1 MAAERNI
8 MIDWHGCPSMV
19 GLNRTYPNA
28 VNFEGVYG
36 GEVNK
41 WSKDISPAHNVDLIY
56 TRMLLG
62 PMDYTPGGMR
72 NSTKKDFA
80 ISNNQPCV
88 QGTRAHMVA
97 MYVIYNAPLQMM
109 SDRPCDYEK
118 YPDILKFIATTPT
131 TWDDSKAIEGKLG
144 EYAVIARR
152 KGDVWYIAGMAD
164 WNGKKVSI
172 DLSKILDAGDYE
184 AEIIRDSINSN
195 IVASDYKR
203 ETKTVSSSDI
213 LDLEMKNGGGF
224 AVKLTPKKFLWLF

>member
-1 MAAERNI
+1 MLSALI
-8 MIDWHGCPSMV
+8 SSV
-19 GLNRTYPNA
+19 LSYPA
-28 VNFEGVYG
+28 L
-36 GEVNK
+36 
-41 WSKDISPAHNVDLIY
+41 PL
-56 TRMLLG
+56 TR
-62 PMDYTPGGMR
+62 
-72 NSTKKDFA
+72 
-80 ISNNQPCV
+80 QPEH
-88 QGTRAHMVA
+88 QR
-97 MYVIYNAPLQMM
+97 YVIPGPLVLENE
-109 SDRPCDYEK
+109 P
-118 YPDILKFIATTPT
+118 LKFPTPT

-184 AEIIRDSINSN
+184 AEIIRDSVNSN